1 MFFFV
6 DESGDPNFYSKTGEL
21 IAGSEGCSFILQLGL
36 MKTSNPVPLR
46 KALLQLQNEI
56 LSDEY
61 FNGIP
66 SIEKRRK
73 KFYFHA
79 KDDIPL
85 EKWYFMKKAD
95 FFEDVTGY
103 RPILKVKG

>member
-1 MFFFV
+1 MDITHKRKIKSIDIKV
-6 DESGDPNFYSKTGEL
+6 KNTNL
-21 IAGSEGCSFILQLGL
+21 IITA
-36 MKTSNPVPLR
+36 
-46 KALLQLQNEI
+46 
-56 LSDEY
+56 
-61 FNGIP
+61 
-66 SIEKRRK
+66 
-73 KFYFHA
+73 HA